1 MWTVPSPEASLHAS
15 VAHRPLRH
23 PRRQRHHSALRA
35 VAVTAALSLAGLLAA
50 CTPPTFPD
58 PAPTKEEVP
67 FLGQQMTHAQI
78 GQWLAKVAAQRA
90 QLQQT
95 LQAQKMGCYQRFFV
109 NTCLRQ
115 SRQSYQQQAA
125 ILRKQEIEL
134 RRQER
139 VLVEIDKQLR
149 LKERGQS
156 AQ

>member
-1 MWTVPSPEASLHAS
+1 MWTVPSPEVSLHTP
-15 VAHRPLRH
+15 VVGHMRHRT
-23 PRRQRHHSALRA
+23 AWRA
-35 VAVTAALSLAGLLAA
+35 VALTAALGLAGMLAA
-50 CTPPTFPD
+50 CTPPKFPD
-58 PAPTKEEVP
+58 TTPTKEEVP
-67 FLGQQMTHAQI
+67 FLGQQMTHEQI

-95 LQAQKMGCYQRFFV
+95 LQAQKVECYQRFFV

-115 SRQSYQQQAA
+115 SQQSYQRQAA

-149 LKERGQS
+149 LKERGQPT
-156 AQ
+156 Q

>member
-1 MWTVPSPEASLHAS
+1 MWTVPSPEASLLHTPVAS
-15 VAHRPLRH
+15 QLRH
-23 PRRQRHHSALRA
+23 RSAWHA
-35 VAVTAALSLAGLLAA
+35 VVVTAVLGLAGMLAA
-50 CTPPTFPD
+50 CTPPKFPD
-58 PAPTKEEVP
+58 TTPTKEEVP
-67 FLGQQMTHAQI
+67 FLGQQMTHEQI

-95 LQAQKMGCYQRFFV
+95 LQAQKVECYQRFFV

-115 SRQSYQQQAA
+115 SQQSYQRQAA

-149 LKERGQS
+149 LKERGQPT
-156 AQ
+156 Q

>member
-1 MWTVPSPEASLHAS
+1 MWTVPSPKTWAAPVARRLQSLRQLL
-15 VAHRPLRH
+15 HRP
-23 PRRQRHHSALRA
+23 ALRSA
-35 VAVTAALSLAGLLAA
+35 AVTAALGLAGLLAA
-50 CTPPTFPD
+50 CTPPKFPD

-78 GQWLAKVAAQRA
+78 SQWLAKVAAQRA

-95 LQAQKMGCYQRFFV
+95 LQAQKVECYQRFFV

-115 SRQSYQQQAA
+115 SQQSYQQQAA

-149 LKERGQS
+149 LKERAQS

>member
-1 MWTVPSPEASLHAS
+1 MWTVPSPEASLRTP
-15 VAHRPLRH
+15 VARRPQSLRH
-23 PRRQRHHSALRA
+23 SRHCPALRA
-35 VAVTAALSLAGLLAA
+35 VAVTVVLGLAGLLAA
-50 CTPPTFPD
+50 CTPPKFPD
-58 PAPTKEEVP
+58 TTPTKEEVP
-67 FLGQQMTHAQI
+67 FLGQQMTHEQI
-78 GQWLAKVAAQRA
+78 GQWLAKVVAQRA

-95 LQAQKMGCYQRFFV
+95 LQAQKMECYQRFFV

-115 SRQSYQQQAA
+115 SQQSYQQRAA

-149 LKERGQS
+149 LKERVQS